1 VRMSGVISAV
11 VLLLFA
17 WPQQPPNATISAQ
30 KTATAYF
37 YMTSGVLGGTDVSV
51 DGKAVCRLHS
61 DVYCTVQVER
71 GKHTI
76 ASNREWWGSSFEF
89 ASGSTYYFK
98 LQVRAFRGGT
108 YLANLVPV
116 APETAE
122 PELRGCARAGT
133 ERF

>member
-1 VRMSGVISAV
+1 MDSMIMAV

-17 WPQQPPNATISAQ
+17 WPQQLPSDTISAQ

-51 DGKAVCRLHS
+51 DGKAVCILQTGK
-61 DVYCTVQVER
+61 YCTVQIGP

-76 ASNREWWGSSFEF
+76 ASSREWWGNSFEF
-89 ASGSTYYFK
+89 RSGETYYFR
-98 LQVRAFRGGT
+98 LQVRAFRAGG
-108 YLANLVPV
+108 YLGTLVPI
-116 APETAE
+116 APGAAE
-122 PELRGCARAGT
+122 VELRDCTRIGT

>member
-1 VRMSGVISAV
+1 MTSVIIAV

-17 WPQQPPNATISAQ
+17 WPQQRQNDTISAQ

-37 YMTSGVLGGTDVSV
+37 YMTSGVLGGTQVTV
-51 DGKAVCRLHS
+51 DGKPVCRLHS
-61 DVYCTVQVER
+61 AMFCAVQVAP
-71 GKHTI
+71 GKHVI
-76 ASNREWWGSSFEF
+76 ASNREWWGNSFEF
-89 ASGSTYYFK
+89 ASGTTYYFK

-122 PELRGCARAGT
+122 PELRGCTRAGT